1 MFIRFSLHKATAER
15 VADQPGDPFNR
26 ESELY
31 QTWQLCTLNP
41 LDPSDQAPKS
51 NWARQGFSVTG
62 APDDGVGFNDHSRRV
77 LDDPSIAFALKP
89 EAIVEGQQHTYRLD
103 IHWWE
108 SDGSSEEVRAAF
120 SDSTLGVLV
129 KAWKAS
135 ADKDKASR
143 AALKSWLNSKS
154 ERVVK
159 NAVRTAAVTA
169 TSWVGMGFNALPL
182 FELIVDVLKN
192 ESDDYIGMH
201 RFVIEMKRENGNVLW
216 RVIPPGVSVPEY
228 RPVNSIQRIQVPYA
242 DGANLNA
249 GVADY
254 ACLVLE

>member
-15 VADQPGDPFNR
+15 VGDQPGDPFNR

-31 QTWQLCTLNP
+31 QTWQLCTLDP
-41 LDPSDQAPKS
+41 LDPNDQAPKS

-62 APDDGVGFNDHSRRV
+62 APEDGVGFGDHSHRV
-77 LDDPSIAFALKP
+77 LDDPNIAFALKP
-89 EAIVEGQQHTYRLD
+89 EAIAEGKTLTYRLD

-108 SDGSSEEVRAAF
+108 SDGSSEQVRAAF
-120 SDSTLGVLV
+120 SDSTLAVLV

-135 ADKDKASR
+135 ADKEKAGR
-143 AALKSWLNSKS
+143 AALKSWIDGKS

-159 NAVRTAAVTA
+159 TAVRAASVTA

-182 FELIVDVLKN
+182 FEMIVDALKS
-192 ESDDYIGMH
+192 ESDDYITMH
-201 RFVIEMKRENGNVLW
+201 RFVIELKRADGNLVW
-216 RVIPPGVSVPEY
+216 RVIPPGVSIPEY

-242 DGANLNA
+242 DAANLNA